1 MKLNEDLV
9 IPIILRKLKVYEVEY
24 IRGETFSFKKLVT
37 NLMRIGDQR
46 GVRIKLNY
54 KIALFFEI
62 E

>member
-9 IPIILRKLKVYEVEY
+9 IPIILRKLKVYEVEF

-46 GVRIKLNY
+46 EVRIKLNY